1 MSRTKAK
8 PGRPKDASKRHAILE
23 AAANCFLRDGFDG
36 ASMDAIAREAGVSK
50 ITLYSHFQDKE
61 GLFREMVEDKCA
73 EFAPSEEFAAL
84 ADAEPREALTRIA
97 GGVVQ
102 LITEPDVV
110 AMHRLVVS
118 GAARNPTAARL
129 LYESGPQ
136 PMLSRVAAL
145 LRAWHGRGVL
155 EVPDA
160 LRAAGYL
167 FAMLK
172 GPSYDCLVLN
182 LEPPPSKE
190 DAARHIRDCVDV
202 FLRAYAPARAPG
214 PDTAGG

>member
-1 MSRTKAK
+1 MSPPKAK

-23 AAANCFLRDGFDG
+23 AAAHCFLREGFDG
-36 ASMDAIAREAGVSK
+36 ASMEAIAREAGVSK

-61 GLFREMVEDKCA
+61 GLFRAMVQDKCA
-73 EFAPSEEFAAL
+73 EFAPSEAFAGL
-84 ADAEPREALTRIA
+84 TDSDPREVLMRIA
-97 GGVVQ
+97 AGVLR

-145 LRAWHGRGVL
+145 LCAWDERGVL
-155 EVPDA
+155 AVPDA
-160 LRAAGYL
+160 QRAAGHL

-182 LEPPPSKE
+182 LEPPPSK
-190 DAARHIRDCVDV
+190 DAVACHIGDCVDV
-202 FLRAYAPARAPG
+202 FLRAYAPQGASARDDAEH
-214 PDTAGG
+214 